1 MLQNNTVLKSKIDE
15 LWKKFWAGG
24 ISNPLSAIEQITFLL
39 FMKRMDRLDSEQ
51 QESAD
56 FLGEGFQ
63 SRFKGADWIRPEE
76 RDKEAKDQSPI
87 PRHTLRWSSFTRM
100 KADEMLAHVRDNV
113 FVFLKDV
120 NGEESHFTHH
130 MKNAVFIIPKPSL
143 LVEAVKTIDE
153 IFEEM
158 ERDSEE
164 GGQTFQ
170 DIQGDVYEYLLSEIA
185 TAGKNGQFRTPRHI
199 IKLVAELVAPQLGG
213 KIADPACGSSGFLLG
228 AQQFIISQLAKNDG
242 TELIEDEDGFKRAAV
257 SQSLTEDRKKVLADS
272 LFGFDID
279 QSMVRM
285 GLMNLMMHGIDE
297 PNVDYQDTL
306 SKQFNREGEY
316 QYILANPPFTGNIDK
331 GDINSALTLDTTKT
345 ELLFIEN
352 IYRMLRKGGT
362 AGVIIPQGVLF
373 GTGKAFV
380 NARKLIS
387 ERCQLKAVITMPSGV
402 FKPYAGVATALL
414 LFTKVYDYEDEID
427 QVPTTH
433 TFFYDMKSDGY
444 SLDDRRNKLDNHG
457 DLQDIILQYQARDA
471 EKHTDRKVKSFMV
484 PFSEIKTEKYDL
496 SFSRYKEDVF
506 EEITYENPSTILDS
520 LVVSEIGEN
529 EEITFIKK
537 ELFNLEHNNNSTDE
551 ELTTIK
557 IKLIALQKE
566 LILNKE
572 SEIRAL
578 EKSIHAG
585 IIGDLMKLREE
596 LV

>member
-1 MLQNNTVLKSKIDE
+1 MLQNNPVLRSKIDE

-24 ISNPLSAIEQITFLL
+24 ISNPLTAIEQITFLL
-39 FMKRMDRLDSEQ
+39 FMKRMDKLDAEQ
-51 QESAD
+51 QENAE
-56 FLGEGFQ
+56 FLVENFQ
-63 SRFKGADWIRPEE
+63 SRFDGADWIRPEE
-76 RDKEAKDQSPI
+76 RDKEPKDQRPI

-100 KADEMLAHVRDNV
+100 KADEMLPHVRDNV
-113 FVFLKDV
+113 FVFLKDL

-130 MKNAVFIIPKPSL
+130 MKTAVFIIPKPSL

-158 ERDSEE
+158 ERDAEE

-185 TAGKNGQFRTPRHI
+185 SAGKNGQFRTPRHI

-228 AQQFIISQLAKNDG
+228 AQQYIISQLAKNDG

-257 SQSLTEDRKKVLADS
+257 SQSLTEDRKKILADS

-306 SKQFNREGEY
+306 SKSFNQEGEY

-331 GDINSALTLDTTKT
+331 GDINSALKLDTTKT

-362 AGVIIPQGVLF
+362 AGVIIPQGVLT
-373 GTGKAFV
+373 GTNKAFI
-380 NARKLIS
+380 NTRKLIT
-387 ERCQLKAVITMPSGV
+387 ERCQLKAVVSMPNGI
-402 FKPYAGVATALL
+402 FKPYAGVATAIL

-427 QVPTTH
+427 QIPTNH
-433 TFFYDMKSDGY
+433 TFFYDMREDGY
-444 SLDDRRNKLDNHG
+444 SLDDKRNKHNNYG
-457 DLQDIILQYQARDA
+457 DLQDIILQYQGR
-471 EKHTDRKVKSFMV
+471 EVENLKCRKAKFFMLSFD
-484 PFSEIKTEKYDL
+484 ELKEAKYDL
-496 SFSRYKEDVF
+496 SFSRYKEEVIEVIDYGNPLELIDDLIAV
-506 EEITYENPSTILDS
+506 EVGTMENP
-520 LVVSEIGEN
+520 
-529 EEITFIKK
+529 
-537 ELFNLEHNNNSTDE
+537 
-551 ELTTIK
+551 ELTNIK
-557 IKLIALQKE
+557 GGIVRELLEIKSMLA
-566 LILNKE
+566 
-572 SEIRAL
+572 
-578 EKSIHAG
+578 
-585 IIGDLMKLREE
+585 
-596 LV
+596 

>member
-56 FLGEGFQ
+56 FLGEDFQ
-63 SRFKGADWIRPEE
+63 SRFEGADWIRPEE
-76 RDKEAKDQSPI
+76 RNKEAKDQRPI
-87 PRHTLRWSSFTRM
+87 PRNTLRWSSFTRM

-113 FVFLKDV
+113 FVFLKDL

-158 ERDSEE
+158 ERDTEE

-257 SQSLTEDRKKVLADS
+257 SQSLTEDRKKILADS

-306 SKQFNREGEY
+306 SKNFNQEGEY

-331 GDINSALTLDTTKT
+331 GDINSALKLDTTKT

-362 AGVIIPQGVLF
+362 AGVIIPQGVLT
-373 GTGKAFV
+373 GTNKAFI
-380 NARKLIS
+380 NTRKLIT
-387 ERCQLKAVITMPSGV
+387 ERCQLKAVVSMPSGV
-402 FKPYAGVATALL
+402 FKPYAGVSTAIL

-427 QVPTTH
+427 QVPTNQ
-433 TFFYDMKSDGY
+433 TFFYDMQHDGY
-444 SLDDRRNKLDNHG
+444 SLDDRRTKQDDFG
-457 DLQDIILQYQARDA
+457 DLQDIVLQYRERDVD
-471 EKHTDRKVKSFMV
+471 KLKDRKSKFFMV
-484 PFSEIKTEKYDL
+484 PFSDIKEDNYIL
-496 SFSRYKEDVF
+496 SYNAYKEEVF
-506 EEITYENPSTILDS
+506 EEKEYGEPEDIIDKLITQ
-520 LVVSEIGEN
+520 EIGKNNSVNFLTDLEGG
-529 EEITFIKK
+529 ILK
-537 ELFNLEHNNNSTDE
+537 ELV
-551 ELTTIK
+551 ELK
-557 IKLIALQKE
+557 G
-566 LILNKE
+566 ILGEN
-572 SEIRAL
+572 
-578 EKSIHAG
+578 
-585 IIGDLMKLREE
+585 
-596 LV
+596 